1 MLWNLYVQLY
11 VNTSSDSWLC
21 WSPNLC
27 QLAVSYCSYA
37 LFGQLVAIL
46 CARSGF
52 IDLFYF
58 MILLNELIRYLWGKN
73 SYLLLICI
81 VDVRQVIRV
90 HNVLNDTE
98 IDVSTIII
106 TVFYFSLSAHK
117 AICMLALELSSFLE
131 ISIDACN
138 YSTQPDWLYLY
149 SDMRTASWLVDAIQ

>member
-1 MLWNLYVQLY
+1 MNL
-11 VNTSSDSWLC
+11 
-21 WSPNLC
+21 
-27 QLAVSYCSYA
+27 
-37 LFGQLVAIL
+37 FAIY
-46 CARSGF
+46 G
-52 IDLFYF
+52 
-58 MILLNELIRYLWGKN
+58 GN

-131 ISIDACN
+131 IFLDACN
-138 YSTQPDWLYLY
+138 YSTQPDWLYFY
-149 SDMRTASWLVDAIQ
+149 